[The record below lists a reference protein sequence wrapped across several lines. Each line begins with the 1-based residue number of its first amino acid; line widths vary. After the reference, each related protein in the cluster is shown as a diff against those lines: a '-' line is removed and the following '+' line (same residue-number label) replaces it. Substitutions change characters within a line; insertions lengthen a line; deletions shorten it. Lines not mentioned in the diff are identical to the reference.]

1 MRVLLVEDE
10 SKLAAFVC
18 EALRRA
24 NFCPDHAAM
33 LADARQ
39 LVKSVNYEALVLD
52 LALPDGEGLALI
64 REIRRHGS
72 NLPVLALT
80 ARDSVEDRVAGLDAG
95 ADDYLVKPFATE
107 ELLARIRALLRRPGA
122 ILSDRLAVGNVT
134 LDSRTRAVE
143 VAGKP
148 LALARRELLTL
159 EVLMRRA
166 GRVVAKDVLL
176 DQLYELDEQ
185 PPSNAVPVHVHH
197 LRKALEAAGAD
208 TKIVTFR
215 GIGYLLA
222 EPKARKS

>member
-10 SKLAAFVC
+10 AKLAAFVC
-18 EALRRA
+18 EALRGA

-39 LVKSVNYEALVLD
+39 LVKTVNYEALVLD
-52 LALPDGEGLALI
+52 LALPDGEGLTLI

-134 LDSRTRAVE
+134 LDARTRAVE
-143 VAGKP
+143 VAGQP

-197 LRKALEAAGAD
+197 LRKALEAAGANAE
-208 TKIVTFR
+208 IVTFR

-222 EPKARKS
+222 EPKARTS

>member
-10 SKLAAFVC
+10 LKLAAFVC

-33 LADARQ
+33 LADARH
-39 LVKSVNYEALVLD
+39 LLKSVNYEALVLD

-64 REIRRHGS
+64 REVRRHGS

-80 ARDSVEDRVAGLDAG
+80 ARDSVEDRVAGLNAG
-95 ADDYLVKPFATE
+95 ADDYLTKPFATA

-122 ILSDRLAVGNVT
+122 ILSDQLVVGNVT
-134 LDSRTRAVE
+134 LDSRTRTAE

-148 LALARRELLTL
+148 LPMTRRELSTL

-176 DQLYELDEQ
+176 DQLYELDEE
-185 PPSNAVPVHVHH
+185 PSSNAVPVHVHH
-197 LRKALEAAGAD
+197 VRRSLEEAGAD
-208 TKIVTFR
+208 AKIVTFR

-222 EPKARKS
+222 EPKAGKP

>member
-18 EALRRA
+18 EALRGA

-107 ELLARIRALLRRPGA
+107 ELLARVRALLRRPGA

-143 VAGKP
+143 VAGEP

-197 LRKALEAAGAD
+197 LRKSLEAAGAD
-208 TKIVTFR
+208 TQIVTFR

-222 EPKARKS
+222 EPKARTS

>member
-10 SKLAAFVC
+10 SKLAGFVC

-24 NFCPDHAAM
+24 NFCPDHAAA
-33 LADARQ
+33 LADARH
-39 LVKSVNYEALVLD
+39 LLKSINYEALVLD

-95 ADDYLVKPFATE
+95 ADDYLVKPFAME

-143 VAGKP
+143 VAGEP

-197 LRKALEAAGAD
+197 LRKSLEAAGAD
-208 TKIVTFR
+208 ATIVTFR

-222 EPKARKS
+222 APKARKS